1 MPRQLVTVDLFVN
14 PSFNHTYTQTCVP
27 FIHGTLNHSL
37 LLLPK
42 NLCCTKN
49 SEPPNETKQACKQTK
64 QQQQMHANH
73 KAPSNLLIH
82 MYGLCAVL
90 CIEYLSFHFDIQKK
104 SKTKHEQRQPKK
116 KYWKCHRNEF
126 TVDIR
131 WPKTITHF
139 TISFG

>member
-104 SKTKHEQRQPKK
+104 AKQNMNNGNRSKNIGNATEMNLPS
-116 KYWKCHRNEF
+116 
-126 TVDIR
+126 
-131 WPKTITHF
+131 
-139 TISFG
+139 ISDGLKQ